1 MSVEI
6 TRLPNGI
13 HVVTHHM
20 PHLETVALG
29 IWVKAG
35 ARDER
40 AEENGIAHFLEHM
53 AFKGTPRRSAR
64 AIAEEI
70 ESAGG
75 EINAAT
81 GMETTTYYAR
91 VLKNDW
97 ALALDI
103 LADIFTSP
111 ELDAEELER
120 ERDVILQEI
129 AAAHDQPDDLVFDLA
144 QAASFGEH
152 PLGRSILGTAGADRR
167 RHPPA
172 DPRLAQ
178 PQLLGLAHRGGG
190 GGQHRP
196 QGLRCAKPSAFWARS
211 QRAMSR
217 SARRP
222 PSSPPPARRKSR
234 STRRIWC

>member
-13 HVVTHHM
+13 TVVTHHM

-29 IWVKAG
+29 LWVKAG

-40 AEENGIAHFLEHM
+40 PEENGIAHFLEHM
-53 AFKGTPRRSAR
+53 AFKGTARRSAR
-64 AIAEEI
+64 DIAEEI

-81 GMETTTYYAR
+81 GMETTTYYAK

-103 LADIFTSP
+103 LADIFTAP
-111 ELDAEELER
+111 ELDPEELER

-129 AAAHDQPDDLVFDLA
+129 AAANDQPDDLVFDLA
-144 QAASFGEH
+144 QAASFGDH
-152 PLGRSILGTAGADRR
+152 PLARSILGTHDLIGAVSRDQILAWRNR
-167 RHPPA
+167 NYWARA
-172 DPRLAQ
+172 SSWRLRATSITA
-178 PQLLGLAHRGGG
+178 PS
-190 GGQHRP
+190 P
-196 QGLRCAKPSAFWARS
+196 AKPRNSSAIS
-211 QRAMSR
+211 RAAASR
-217 SARRP
+217 SAKRR
-222 PSSPPPARRKSR
+222 PSSPPPSPRKSR
-234 STRRIWC
+234 WIRPIWC